1 MKINA
6 DVHDRTTVHFGLL
19 LFWKGETASMGKK
32 IFIDKHE
39 LAEKEDIINPNL
51 AYGVAKQSDN
61 EKALGTVHDFTLSS
75 KGDTDNWTFCII
87 LLKTT
92 IHKGDIF
99 TISAFGTLTGPN
111 AADGNYKASI
121 YSSDTSHSFD
131 PTGDTVFLKSGI
143 RSSKTFVANADSDPN
158 NPPVLLI
165 YSGKAGST
173 GQNSIH
179 VQNVKVERGSVAT
192 PYVPAVEDLVLKSDY
207 DALSDRLTAL
217 ESKMGGDG
225 TLSH

>member
-1 MKINA
+1 
-6 DVHDRTTVHFGLL
+6 
-19 LFWKGETASMGKK
+19 MGKK

-179 VQNVKVERGSVAT
+179 VQNVKVERGAIAT
-192 PYVPAVEDLVLKSDY
+192 PWIPSPLDYAIKPDIDNLQDQINQLKNK
-207 DALSDRLTAL
+207 L
-217 ESKMGGDG
+217 GGVKPSYT
-225 TLSH
+225 TLYATLKEVA

>member
-1 MKINA
+1 MS
-6 DVHDRTTVHFGLL
+6 V
-19 LFWKGETASMGKK
+19 
-32 IFIDKHE
+32 FIDKHE

-51 AYGVAKQSDN
+51 AYGVVKTSDN
-61 EKALGTVHDFTLSS
+61 QKALGSVHDFTLNS
-75 KGDTDNWTFCII
+75 TDNTENWTFCKI

-99 TISAFGTLTGPN
+99 TISAFGTLTGPH

-121 YSSDTSHSFD
+121 YNSDTSNSFD
-131 PTGDTVFLKSGI
+131 PTCETVFLKSGI
-143 RSSKTFVANADSDPN
+143 RSSKTFIANADSDPN
-158 NPPVLLI
+158 NPPILLI

-217 ESKMGGDG
+217 ESKMGGGDG